1 MQKEV
6 GKMKRYALYDIYEA
20 ETAPGELICESDDFA
35 EILEAAK
42 LRQQETD
49 GECALHAQE
58 SLSTDKGTNERLMK
72 DLHYEADYALKSHSR
87 NLVYQAYGKALM
99 ACDLGAISYRQF
111 KELNQKLVVDG
122 LNNYAKSKLE

>member
-1 MQKEV
+1 
-6 GKMKRYALYDIYEA
+6 MKRYALYDFYED
-20 ETAPGELICESDDFA
+20 EQGELICESNDIA

-49 GECALHAQE
+49 G
-58 SLSTDKGTNERLMK
+58 TDKETNERLMK

-99 ACDLGAISYRQF
+99 ACDLGAISYKQF

-122 LNNYAKSKLE
+122 LNNYAKAKLE

>member
-1 MQKEV
+1 
-6 GKMKRYALYDIYEA
+6 MKRYALYDFYED
-20 ETAPGELICESDDFA
+20 EQGELICESNDIA

-49 GECALHAQE
+49 GECDLHAQE
-58 SLSTDKGTNERLMK
+58 SLSTDKETNERLMK

-99 ACDLGAISYRQF
+99 ACDLGAISYKQF

-122 LNNYAKSKLE
+122 LNNYAKAKLE